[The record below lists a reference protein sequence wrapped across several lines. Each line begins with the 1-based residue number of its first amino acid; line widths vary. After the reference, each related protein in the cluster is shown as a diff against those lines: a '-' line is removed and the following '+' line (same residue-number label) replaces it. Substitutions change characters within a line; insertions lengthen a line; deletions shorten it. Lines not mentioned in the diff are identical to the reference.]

1 MVDEKR
7 GVCFSDWD
15 LSFTIEGSD
24 KPKTFEIKSDLLANY
39 TGNIAIEHTCSEKP
53 SGLSKSKAD
62 IWIHFIHNF
71 NESYYDITYY
81 EFPIEVLQKIALHG
95 EGELAFKTISGGD
108 SNYSRMKL
116 LPMKLLTKYRKTFP
130 VSGIPIDL
138 IKKIRKIPKPKMIV
152 DAEKC
157 KIGWLGVE

>member
-24 KPKTFEIKSDLLANY
+24 KPKTFEIKADLLAMY
-39 TGNIAIEHTCSEKP
+39 TGNIAIEHTCSGKP

-62 IWIHFIHNF
+62 RWIHFIHNF
-71 NESYYDITYY
+71 NDSYYDITYY
-81 EFPIEVLQKIALHG
+81 EFSTQVLRRIALDG
-95 EGELAFKTISGGD
+95 KGELEFKTVCGGD

-116 LPMKLLTKYRKTFP
+116 LPMKLLEKYRKTFP
-130 VSGIPIDL
+130 VSGIPIEL
-138 IKKIRKIPKPKMIV
+138 MKELKKIRKPKMI
-152 DAEKC
+152 DEGEKC
-157 KIGWLGVE
+157 KIGWMGVE